1 MEKTEIIEKI
11 EYIAN
16 KGKDDQTKLN
26 ALSYLLYR
34 LEYREKE
41 EALKI
46 ENEKFKE
53 QTKERIENL
62 MKAFN

>member
-1 MEKTEIIEKI
+1 MEKTEIINKI

-26 ALSYLLYR
+26 ALSYLLNR
-34 LEYREKE
+34 LEYRERE
-41 EALKI
+41 EELKS
-46 ENEKFKE
+46 ENKKFKE
-53 QTKERIENL
+53 ESKERIESL